1 MPPDPPFI
9 LGRRVAVWGVTG
21 AGKTTVSRRVS
32 EALRLPLIEL
42 DAIRHATG
50 WDTVDFLEMRDVV
63 EKRLVRLRAGWV
75 IDGSYSPVHD
85 LYLPRTDTL
94 IWLHLP
100 WRVCFWRLL
109 KRTISRLFTREP
121 VYHDDGPRESWRLT
135 FLTRR
140 SILWWSISNYRSDVR
155 LTRERIAALAR
166 HVRVYELRSAREVA
180 SLLAHLEA
188 IEDQA

>member
-1 MPPDPPFI
+1 
-9 LGRRVAVWGVTG
+9 LARRLA
-21 AGKTTVSRRVS
+21 A
-32 EALRLPLIEL
+32 AYRLLHVEL
-42 DAIRHATG
+42 DAIRHDG
-50 WDTVDFLEMRDVV
+50 DWDAVDFLEMRDVV

>member
-1 MPPDPPFI
+1 MPPDPPFV
-9 LGRRVAVWGVTG
+9 LGRYVVVWGVTG
-21 AGKTTVSRRVS
+21 SGKTTVSRRLS

-50 WDTVDFLEMRDVV
+50 WDTVDFLQMRDVV
-63 EKRLVRLRAGWV
+63 QQRLTRLRAGWV

-85 LYLPRTDTL
+85 LYLPAADTL

-121 VYHDDGPRESWRLT
+121 VYHEDGPRESWRLT
-135 FLTRR
+135 FLTKR

-155 LTRERIAALAR
+155 LSRERIAALPR
-166 HVRVYELRSAREVA
+166 RVRVYELRSSPEIA
-180 SLLAHLEA
+180 SLLSHLDA
-188 IEDQA
+188 IESRA